1 MGKAHGRNMK
11 YPEDVAYSKLVDWCN
26 KAERCRF
33 DIVRKMKL
41 WGADYSVI
49 ESHIARL
56 QKSNLFNDERFA
68 SAFAHDKSTLQ
79 RWGVQKIKMHLKARG
94 IPDEHIKSALDILE
108 NETHQENIRE
118 LIARKWPSIKGKN
131 DNDRKS
137 KLIQFLM
144 RKGFTYDSIRKE
156 LADAE
161 FDADDFNHP

>member
-1 MGKAHGRNMK
+1 MGLPLGKAHGRNMK

-56 QKSNLFNDERFA
+56 QKSNLFNDER
-68 SAFAHDKSTLQ
+68 
-79 RWGVQKIKMHLKARG
+79 LKARG
-94 IPDEHIKSALDILE
+94 IPDESIKSALDILE

-118 LIARKWPSIKGKN
+118 LITRKWPSIKGKN